1 MASLLIF
8 IAKTANYR
16 SDVLVCSQ
24 HIITSNNTSMADNN
38 EDQEIEEPAQ
48 LVEEIPHQQPTDHI
62 PLKDE
67 FSSDLSDIEFLDVP

>member
-1 MASLLIF
+1 MAE
-8 IAKTANYR
+8 
-16 SDVLVCSQ
+16 
-24 HIITSNNTSMADNN
+24 NN

-67 FSSDLSDIEFLDVP
+67 FSSDLSDI